1 MPTFAPHTLNVTITS
16 AGTRQQ
22 VTTTSPTGARLMFIQ
37 ANSGNGGNLFIGGS
51 TVSSTVYGVKLAAGA
66 SISIGNDGYDAK
78 LDLSQ
83 IYADTSNSGD
93 GFSVL
98 YF

>member
-1 MPTFAPHTLNVTITS
+1 MSFAPHQLNKTVTT
-16 AGTRQQ
+16 AGTR
-22 VTTTSPTGARLMFIQ
+22 VTFSSATLGARLVIIQ
-37 ANSGNGGNLFIGGS
+37 ANSGNGGNLFIGDS
-51 TVSSTVYGVKLAAGA
+51 SVSSSVYGIKLAAGA

-83 IYADTSNSGD
+83 FYADTSNNGD